1 MLDARLRVRGAARL
15 RVVDASAF
23 PSLVCGQLNS
33 AVTALA
39 EKAADLIAD
48 DHELDTPARRQ
59 AALLRSKRSEG
70 GGGEVPPP
78 PPPMW
83 GDLHRHLLLA
93 VAGTGA
99 PLQADGVARGE
110 AARALIF
117 NHARILGDLTDPSPL
132 TQPHLARL
140 TRDDAP
146 AADAALREVGRR
158 LLGLAPQERPETHAA
173 AAAWVQAARFMHAR
187 LGVPRDMSAEAAV
200 LFRAALR
207 HVEGEGEKATEAA
220 I

>member
-1 MLDARLRVRGAARL
+1 VRGAARL

-70 GGGEVPPP
+70 GGGEVP
-78 PPPMW
+78 MW
-83 GDLHRHLLLA
+83 GDLHRHPLLA
-93 VAGTGA
+93 VAGSGA
-99 PLQADGVARGE
+99 PLQADGVVRGE

-117 NHARILGDLTDPSPL
+117 NHARILDDLTDPSPL